1 MVIFLALLFVIS
13 RLINLM
19 ALPPYWDEIIYIRWL
34 IAIKTHQAWLLPL
47 KEFGWEPLNIWLA
60 ALVNRGATD
69 PLLALRLTTVFFGGL
84 SAIMAYK
91 TIKLIFNKTV
101 AWFTAW
107 LVIICPLLLVHD
119 RLGLRGEAIISFISW
134 LTLMGLYLR
143 LVKKNSRAVY
153 LIAIGLVIGLMTKT
167 TAMVIV
173 PAVLLAYL
181 FFRPRLAKADFLAA
195 LISCLPFLFFALT
208 DTLNNVLNKK
218 DVFVLSWAQ
227 LGSLIKPNLIQTG
240 LWFYQYLTWPIL
252 LVITLGLILV
262 GRFYRRR
269 GGLLL
274 LNILPVLLLIILI
287 GSMFF
292 PRYLVSVVSL
302 LLTFG
307 GISLA
312 WLYQKLPR
320 LLKPLLVVIFLPS
333 LFLDFQIIKD
343 IRQAKLPEIER
354 WQYVTGWPS
363 GYAIKELTEYLK
375 SNPPQ
380 TLLVEP
386 NDIIPIGITYYWP
399 DYSIKMIR
407 MTLDYKTPEGFQ
419 LTKETYSVANNRP
432 TPPEN
437 LQFKLIK
444 EFFRPENKS
453 SIKLFKLQ

>member
-1 MVIFLALLFVIS
+1 MAIFLALLFGIS

-60 ALVNRGATD
+60 ALANRAVTD
-69 PLLALRLTTVFFGGL
+69 PLLALRLTTTFFGGL

-91 TIKLIFNKTV
+91 TIKLIYNKT
-101 AWFTAW
+101 AAIFTAS

-119 RLGLRGEAIISFISW
+119 RLGLRGEAVISFVSW

-143 LVKKNSRAVY
+143 LVKKNSWAVY
-153 LIAIGLVIGLMTKT
+153 LIAIALIVGLMTKT
-167 TAMVIV
+167 TAMALV
-173 PAVLLAYL
+173 PAVLLSYL
-181 FFRPRLAKADFLAA
+181 FFRPRLVKADFLAA
-195 LISCLPFLFFALT
+195 LISCLPFLFFTLT
-208 DTLNNVLNKK
+208 DTLSNVLNKK

-227 LGSLIKPNLIQTG
+227 LGSLIKPNLIQAG

-252 LVITLGLILV
+252 LVGALGLILV
-262 GRFYRRR
+262 GRFYRRC

-274 LNILPVLLLIILI
+274 LNILPAFLLIILI

-307 GISLA
+307 GIGLA

-320 LLKPLLVVIFLPS
+320 LLKPLLAIIFLPS

-363 GYAIKELTEYLK
+363 GYGLPELITYLK
-375 SNPPQ
+375 TNPPSV
-380 TLLVEP
+380 LVTEDNDLVKTGLTYLWP
-386 NDIIPIGITYYWP
+386 NYPFTITQIPTQNAYFVLNI
-399 DYSIKMIR
+399 SEQ
-407 MTLDYKTPEGFQ
+407 LPEGI
-419 LTKETYSVANNRP
+419 KGE
-432 TPPEN
+432 
-437 LQFKLIK
+437 LIK
-444 EFFRPENKS
+444 EFPRPENKS
-453 SIKLFKLQ
+453 SIKLFKLL